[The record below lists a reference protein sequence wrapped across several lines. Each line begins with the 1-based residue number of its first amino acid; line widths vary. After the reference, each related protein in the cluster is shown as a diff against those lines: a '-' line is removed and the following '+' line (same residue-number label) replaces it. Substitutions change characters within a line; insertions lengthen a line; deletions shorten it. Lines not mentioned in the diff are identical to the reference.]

1 MTIHHSDVIYLWILL
16 AVLVGSIEHELSL
29 YRESLKMYWVYIAIN
44 LIVWYIT
51 IIEFVI
57 NYKLRRGKRK

>member
-1 MTIHHSDVIYLWILL
+1 M
-16 AVLVGSIEHELSL
+16 AVLVGSLEHELSL

-57 NYKLRRGKRK
+57 NYKLRRKK

>member
-1 MTIHHSDVIYLWILL
+1 MTIHHSDVIYLWILM
-16 AVLVGSIEHELSL
+16 AVLVGSLEHELSL

-57 NYKLRRGKRK
+57 NYKLRRKK